1 MLVSKIQLPRVSYN
15 FYSYNWHWS
24 VVVLNGP
31 LFVLSSNLQTVRLS
45 FKSLYIELC
54 IPQYI
59 SKHCSADVSE
69 AWHHHLFCRDN
80 IWKAT
85 WYSRRSHLQLYW
97 PPCCVFI
104 IPHWIALRL
113 LVCCGC
119 QTVPLSSYSEA
130 ASGERPDTAGE
141 AQMTIST
148 SALCLH
154 DPTSKLRH
162 DCILLRMSKSTTVF
176 LLWDSIHLE
185 SDLIQRERRKW
196 LYRPPRCIV
205 FMIPR
210 QIAPRL
216 LFCYGCRW
224 VPLSSHSEVA
234 SIWRAT
240 WYSGRGANDY
250 INLRV
255 VLSSSLHI
263 DWRQNHC
270 PAADVRRYH
279 CLSVRDSIW
288 RRPTTAEGVAND
300 YCDLSAEFYHHW
312 TSQAFKITF
321 PLFAALIWWGVSL
334 QVILVHL
341 TLFILDAERA
351 NTGLD

>member
-1 MLVSKIQLPRVSYN
+1 VSYN

-154 DPTSKLRH
+154 DPRQNCAMIVFCCGCRRVPLSSYSEIASIWRATWYSGRGANDYIDLRVV
-162 DCILLRMSKSTTVF
+162 L
-176 LLWDSIHLE
+176 
-185 SDLIQRERRKW
+185 
-196 LYRPPRCIV
+196 

>member
-1 MLVSKIQLPRVSYN
+1 MIPRQN
-15 FYSYNWHWS
+15 CAM
-24 VVVLNGP
+24 
-31 LFVLSSNLQTVRLS
+31 
-45 FKSLYIELC
+45 I
-54 IPQYI
+54 
-59 SKHCSADVSE
+59 
-69 AWHHHLFCRDN
+69 
-80 IWKAT
+80 
-85 WYSRRSHLQLYW
+85 
-97 PPCCVFI
+97 VF
-104 IPHWIALRL
+104 
-113 LVCCGC
+113 CCGC
-119 QTVPLSSYSEA
+119 RRVPLSSYSEI
-130 ASGERPDTAGE
+130 ASIWRATWYSGE

-148 SALCLH
+148 SALYCLH
-154 DPTSKLRH
+154 DPTS
-162 DCILLRMSKSTTVF
+162 DCAKIAILLRMSMSTTVF
-176 LLWDSIHLE
+176 
-185 SDLIQRERRKW
+185 
-196 LYRPPRCIV
+196 P
-205 FMIPR
+205 
-210 QIAPRL
+210 
-216 LFCYGCRW
+216 
-224 VPLSSHSEVA
+224 SEVA

-341 TLFILDAERA
+341 TLFILDAERKYW
-351 NTGLD
+351 TRLIWQH